1 MTYTQGAAMAR
12 RKRPPQGPKEERS
25 PATVETFLK
34 LARYYPASLAPELHQ
49 AATAIEAAH
58 KALCARLRP
67 QAASLAPASPGKAE
81 MSDGKAGLIARYLEW
96 ARQVSARGILLAPV
110 LRVVIDG
117 MEPRECDWRWRRDA
131 DVTAGHVIEAL
142 KLWERVDRDRA
153 RRPVDAGPPRGYTQ
167 GRS

>member
-1 MTYTQGAAMAR
+1 MQIQGASMAR

-58 KALCARLRP
+58 KALCAKLRP
-67 QAASLAPASPGKAE
+67 QAAALAPASPGKAE
-81 MSDGKAGLIARYLEW
+81 MSDGKADLVSRYLEW
-96 ARQVSARGILLAPV
+96 ARQVSDRRILLGPV
-110 LRVVIDG
+110 LRVVIEG
-117 MEPRECDWRWRRDA
+117 MEPRECDWRWHREA
-131 DVTAGHVIEAL
+131 GVTAGHVLEAL
-142 KLWERVDRDRA
+142 KLWARVERGQG
-153 RRPVDAGPPRGYTQ
+153 RRPIDAGPPRGYTQ